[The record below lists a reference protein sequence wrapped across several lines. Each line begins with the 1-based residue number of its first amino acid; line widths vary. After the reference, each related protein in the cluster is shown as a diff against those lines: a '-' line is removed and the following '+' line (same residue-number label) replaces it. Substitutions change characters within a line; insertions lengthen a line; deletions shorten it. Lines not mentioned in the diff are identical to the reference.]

1 MDSENVNKV
10 QQKRVNVK
18 ADNRKKT
25 HPMIHNCQYCGRSHR
40 RKKEEC
46 PAWGKLC
53 TQCGKENHFAKKCRS
68 QNQSKQV
75 NQVDYQSEDCE
86 WINVIKTKS
95 KDLKCKMEVN
105 NQAVAFQIDT
115 GATVNTVPEKYVG
128 ATTGDLKTLTMW
140 NGTQIKSKGTT
151 RLVIKNPVNNK
162 AYSVEFVV
170 TEDTLTPLL
179 GLKAAQQMKLIQIN
193 SENMQRVMSV
203 TDVGMFP
210 SVFENKL
217 GKLPGLVTLK
227 TDGNLRPTVMPTRR
241 VPLAIRSK
249 LKQELD
255 RLVNADVIAVVDE
268 PTPWVSALV
277 IAPKKNGDL
286 RICID
291 PRELNK
297 ALQRE
302 HYTLPIL
309 EETLHELGQSRVFSK
324 ADLSSGYWHVQLD
337 YESSLLTTFQT
348 SYGRYRWK
356 RLPFGLCVSS
366 EIFQKKL
373 VEALDSLDGVVCIA
387 DDVIIHGKDTE
398 QHDKNLKEFL
408 KRCQEQGIKLNQD
421 KLELRLDEITFIGH
435 RLTKNGLQ
443 SDPEKVKAITAMQAP
458 SNLKELRRYL
468 GMVNYLAKFLPNL
481 HDTTKPLQDL
491 TKKDTQWNWS
501 ESQQKAFEEVQK
513 KVQNSPVLAFYDP
526 KKDLM
531 LENDASEYGLGS
543 ALLQDGKPVAYASRT
558 LTETE
563 RGYAQ
568 IEKEMLAV
576 SYGLKKFHHYTYGR
590 QVYVITDHKPLVSI
604 IKKPLSKAP
613 RRLQSLL
620 LQTQEYNI
628 ELSYRPG
635 SQMILSDTLS
645 REPLAG
651 SGNADIES
659 VNNVAMLPVNSARLD
674 EIRVATQND
683 ACLQKLKEV
692 IVKGWP
698 AEKRGLNPSLTP
710 YYSYRDELTV
720 QDGVVLR
727 GERIVIPAAMRSQIK
742 NKVHAGHLGINSCLR
757 RARELVF
764 WPGMSAEI
772 DSYQSCGTS

>member
-1 MDSENVNKV
+1 
-10 QQKRVNVK
+10 
-18 ADNRKKT
+18 
-25 HPMIHNCQYCGRSHR
+25 MIHNCQYCGRSHQ

-46 PAWGKLC
+46 PAWGKGC
-53 TQCGKENHFAKKCRS
+53 TQCGKENHFAKKCRSANTKRS

-105 NQAVAFQIDT
+105 NQAVVFQIDT

-128 ATTGDLKTLTMW
+128 VTTGDLKTLTMW

-217 GKLPGLVTLK
+217 GKLPGLATLK
-227 TDGNLRPTVMPTRR
+227 TDGNVRPTVMPTRS

-297 ALQRE
+297 TLQRE
-302 HYTLPIL
+302 HYTLQIL

-324 ADLSSGYWHVQLD
+324 AGLSSGYWHFQLD

-356 RLPFGLCVSS
+356 RLPFGLCGSS

-373 VEALDSLDGVVCIA
+373 VEALEILDGVVCIA
-387 DDVIIHGKDTE
+387 DDVIIHGKDT
-398 QHDKNLKEFL
+398 
-408 KRCQEQGIKLNQD
+408 
-421 KLELRLDEITFIGH
+421 
-435 RLTKNGLQ
+435 
-443 SDPEKVKAITAMQAP
+443 
-458 SNLKELRRYL
+458 
-468 GMVNYLAKFLPNL
+468 
-481 HDTTKPLQDL
+481 
-491 TKKDTQWNWS
+491 
-501 ESQQKAFEEVQK
+501 
-513 KVQNSPVLAFYDP
+513 
-526 KKDLM
+526 
-531 LENDASEYGLGS
+531 
-543 ALLQDGKPVAYASRT
+543 
-558 LTETE
+558 
-563 RGYAQ
+563 
-568 IEKEMLAV
+568 
-576 SYGLKKFHHYTYGR
+576 
-590 QVYVITDHKPLVSI
+590 
-604 IKKPLSKAP
+604 
-613 RRLQSLL
+613 
-620 LQTQEYNI
+620 
-628 ELSYRPG
+628 
-635 SQMILSDTLS
+635 
-645 REPLAG
+645 
-651 SGNADIES
+651 
-659 VNNVAMLPVNSARLD
+659 
-674 EIRVATQND
+674 
-683 ACLQKLKEV
+683 
-692 IVKGWP
+692 
-698 AEKRGLNPSLTP
+698 
-710 YYSYRDELTV
+710 
-720 QDGVVLR
+720 
-727 GERIVIPAAMRSQIK
+727 
-742 NKVHAGHLGINSCLR
+742 
-757 RARELVF
+757 
-764 WPGMSAEI
+764 
-772 DSYQSCGTS
+772 